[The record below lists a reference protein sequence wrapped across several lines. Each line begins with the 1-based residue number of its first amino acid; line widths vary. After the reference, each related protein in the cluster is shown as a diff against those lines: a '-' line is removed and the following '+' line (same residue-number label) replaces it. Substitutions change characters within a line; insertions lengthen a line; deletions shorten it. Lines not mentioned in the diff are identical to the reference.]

1 MKGKPIKR
9 QVGLRQNYYFKI
21 SNKIKHSMFYGKYI
35 LAQIYILTIR
45 IVTIEILQGLFHI
58 PIINNYNG
66 VTTNGVF
73 NN

>member
-1 MKGKPIKR
+1 
-9 QVGLRQNYYFKI
+9 
-21 SNKIKHSMFYGKYI
+21 MFYGKYI

-66 VTTNGVF
+66 LQQTEFSTISI
-73 NN
+73 